1 MMNLTLIRPY
11 KNGITANKTTSV
23 NIKHVVVS
31 DANGYCIRLEQ
42 ARDTTVSLGKLNN
55 CSMSGIEVIAGRDTS
70 LDSITFTYMSITALS
85 FQSQSENTSV
95 TNSKINN
102 CLDAC
107 INISSVSNT
116 TFKNVSITEYLV
128 RT

>member
-1 MMNLTLIRPY
+1 MNSTKHVCEGIVFQETAKIVLVNLILRYVGVHAYLSNDTVMMNLTLIRPY

-70 LDSITFTYMSITALS
+70 LDSITFTYMFKTALS
-85 FQSQSENTSV
+85 FQSQE
-95 TNSKINN
+95 
-102 CLDAC
+102 
-107 INISSVSNT
+107 
-116 TFKNVSITEYLV
+116 
-128 RT
+128 

>member
-1 MMNLTLIRPY
+1 MSARTIILRYVGVHAYLSNDTVMMNLTLIRPY

-70 LDSITFTYMSITALS
+70 LDSITFTYMFKTALS
-85 FQSQSENTSV
+85 FQSQE
-95 TNSKINN
+95 
-102 CLDAC
+102 
-107 INISSVSNT
+107 
-116 TFKNVSITEYLV
+116 
-128 RT
+128 